1 MVRFETQVFHKEDP
15 SIIGAEVIVIDEDG
29 EKLGNIIITSKTQ
42 YDELVA
48 QVNNLTSEFIAFADD
63 STLAGLTID
72 EILANIA
79 NSYIINASK
88 LGGYTANQYSR
99 TDHTHL
105 KANITDMY
113 NVDLTSSSQNPTVGD
128 TITITATVTNMAN
141 QPVANKSVVIYKN
154 GTSWRTGTTNNNG
167 VFTTTYTVE
176 NDSSIVLKCENEKFV
191 IDPTP
196 EWEEISVPVGTF
208 RVCKKLKLAEWQAK
222 LTNHSISSTEQW
234 LNSGN
239 AIIPAGYRPQC
250 MLRNVVHN
258 DLSNIKIFIL
268 HKEGS
273 ISKRAQNNISGQQF
287 EPYFLYH
294 YL

>member
-105 KANITDMY
+105 KANITDLY
-113 NVDLTSSSQNPTVGD
+113 NVDLTSSLQNPKVGD
-128 TITITATVTNMAN
+128 TITITATVTNMAS

-154 GTSWRTGTTNNNG
+154 GSSWKTGTTNNNG
-167 VFTTTYTVE
+167 VFSTTYTVE

-191 IDPTP
+191 IDPEP
-196 EWEEISVPVGTF
+196 EWEEISVPLGTF
-208 RVCKKLKLAEWQAK
+208 KVCKRLHLAEWKCELSGQNFSPTE
-222 LTNHSISSTEQW
+222 TN
-234 LNSGN
+234 LNNGN
-239 AIIPAGYRPQC
+239 AIIPVGYRSPT
-250 MLRNVVHN
+250 MLRNIVHGSVTN
-258 DLSNIKIFIL
+258 VAIFIMR
-268 HKEGS
+268 GDGT
-273 ISKRAQNNISGQQF
+273 ISKRSQSTASNLAVKA
-287 EPYFLYH
+287 YFLYH
-294 YL
+294 YG